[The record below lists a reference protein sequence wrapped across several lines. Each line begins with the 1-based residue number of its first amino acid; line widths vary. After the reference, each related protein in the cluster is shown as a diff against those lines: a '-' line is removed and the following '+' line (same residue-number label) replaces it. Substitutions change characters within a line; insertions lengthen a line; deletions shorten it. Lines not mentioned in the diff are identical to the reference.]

1 MGYIEEITGTGS
13 EILKLLLYPL
23 TGMAAGAILGLLIEL
38 CLGILGRNKRNSWIK
53 LVPYTVL
60 VRETIRYTGNILAE
74 RKIAH
79 YPEFRIRYYGHSQW
93 SGVFDG
99 NVVVYIKNKSG
110 IREIVNTTLHE
121 VMHYIQSCKSK
132 QYKYYDHLTK
142 VHGYLNNPLEVE
154 ARAFASE
161 YCDPCLNYL
170 ESKKLIKKI

>member
-1 MGYIEEITGTGS
+1 M
-13 EILKLLLYPL
+13 LLLYPL
-23 TGMAAGAILGLLIEL
+23 AGMTAGLILGLLFDL
-38 CLGILGRNKRNSWIK
+38 CIATAGRKKRNSWIK

-79 YPEFRIRYYGHSQW
+79 YPDFQIRYYRHSQW

-99 NVVVYIKNKSG
+99 FVVVYIKNKPEV
-110 IREIVNTTLHE
+110 REIVNTTLHE

-132 QYKYYDHLTK
+132 QYKYYDHLTQ

-161 YCDPCLNYL
+161 HCDPCLNHL
-170 ESKKLIKKI
+170 ESKKIIKKI